1 MEWEVLF
8 IFFKRLK
15 QLSFSANSS
24 KLIRLESNQH
34 IPEVLLPFK
43 LLIKPSDQIL
53 RLIIAMEIIALK
65 ILFNYYI
72 NII

>member
-1 MEWEVLF
+1 MGSVVY
-8 IFFKRLK
+8 FFKRLK

-65 ILFNYYI
+65 NSFLITI
-72 NII
+72 